1 MKVLVVGSNEKGI
14 QGSGGAA
21 DAFRDY
27 GAVWGEG
34 FGYFTGGKLGNCYL
48 IPTKSTPDRGDYAI
62 LSEDKIREYVSAF
75 TWFAAAHP
83 ELTFDVTAIG
93 CGRARPSAQSREF
106 RVSVIAPMFAEAYKL
121 KNVNLPVEFINV
133 LSRDDGESRGSV
145 NHV

>member
-1 MKVLVVGSNEKGI
+1 MNVYVFGSNERGI
-14 QGSGGAA
+14 HGAGTA
-21 DAFRDY
+21 LTARQRF
-27 GAVWGEG
+27 GAVLGEG
-34 FGYFTGGKLGNCYL
+34 FGYFGNSYA
-48 IPTKSTPDRGDYAI
+48 IPTKSTPYLI

-83 ELTFDVTAIG
+83 ELTFDVTAVG
-93 CGRARPSAQSREF
+93 CGLARPQHQTREQ

-145 NHV
+145 NHD

>member
-1 MKVLVVGSNEKGI
+1 MNVLVFGSNEKGI
-14 QGSGGAA
+14 HGAGAA
-21 DAFRDY
+21 LTARQRF
-27 GAVWGEG
+27 GAVLGEG
-34 FGYFTGGKLGNCYL
+34 FGYFGNSYA
-48 IPTKSTPDRGDYAI
+48 IPTKSTPYLI
-62 LSEDKIREYVSAF
+62 LSEDKIRDYVSAF

-93 CGRARPSAQSREF
+93 CGRARPQHQTREQ

-145 NHV
+145 NHD